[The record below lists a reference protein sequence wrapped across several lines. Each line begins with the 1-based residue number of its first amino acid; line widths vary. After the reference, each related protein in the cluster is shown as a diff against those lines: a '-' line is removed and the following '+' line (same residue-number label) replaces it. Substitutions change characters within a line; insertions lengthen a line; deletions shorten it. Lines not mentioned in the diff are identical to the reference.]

1 MLLRIIIVFT
11 AIGSGANETA
21 HLHKLGD
28 LAVALCRTPCHTI
41 FIFSLPNCEL
51 VHEMKL
57 CDFGSIERP
66 LEEDDLDQRFLMRNN
81 TMMFMFHHPQF
92 WGEEFDDDGHVI
104 LHPNT
109 VMRYG
114 RLVFV
119 DFTGF
124 LLSQAASKKNTAS
137 VDQLYKRLTN
147 GSILNNCKSQTN
159 LPPISIKIDHQFDC
173 NSDYIE
179 KISVISKDRMVC
191 LMSSGKIVVRDICP
205 NTNISS
211 QCSHTNRLSIP
222 CPQGLKLPDGSGNS
236 NDPDDIDTD
245 DNDEEGNYENANS
258 LLDVCGLKMIDNRVT
273 WLSSCRTE

>member
-1 MLLRIIIVFT
+1 MWWRKYQPLFGLFSFRYHMLLTIIIVFT
-11 AIGSGANETA
+11 AIGIGANETA

-28 LAVALCRTPCHTI
+28 LAVALCRTPYHTI
-41 FIFSLPNCEL
+41 FIFRLPNCEL
-51 VHEMKL
+51 VHQMKL
-57 CDFGSIERP
+57 YDSGSIERP

-92 WGEEFDDDGHVI
+92 WGEEFDDDGHII
-104 LHPNT
+104 LHPNNVT
-109 VMRYG
+109 RYG

-124 LLSQAASKKNTAS
+124 LLAQAASKKSTAR
-137 VDQLYKRLTN
+137 VEHPYKEITK
-147 GSILNNCKSQTN
+147 GTILNNCKSEKN
-159 LPPISIKIDHQFDC
+159 LPLISIKMDPLFDC

-191 LMSSGKIVVRDICP
+191 LMSSGKIVVRDIFP
-205 NTNISS
+205 TTYPSS

-236 NDPDDIDTD
+236 NDQDDFDTD
-245 DNDEEGNYENANS
+245 DNDEEGKYKQFNS
-258 LLDVCGLKMIDNRVT
+258 
-273 WLSSCRTE
+273 